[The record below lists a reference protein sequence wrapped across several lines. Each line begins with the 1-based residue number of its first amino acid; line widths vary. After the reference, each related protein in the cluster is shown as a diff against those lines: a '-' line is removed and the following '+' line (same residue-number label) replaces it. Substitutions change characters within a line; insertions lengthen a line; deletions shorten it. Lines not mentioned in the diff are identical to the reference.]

1 MKIFLT
7 ILIIALVAF
16 LGIQGYKR
24 VTQSREDY
32 ALKESGQAPAAPTD
46 VVNPRSLN
54 GLPSE
59 LEPEL
64 DKAMA
69 AGPVVFK
76 QWLTAWQPR
85 IADPRLAWIQ
95 LDYCEKIAFSNPPEA
110 RALFKQIKARVP
122 VNSPV
127 FPRIRKLEQTL
138 E

>member
-7 ILIIALVAF
+7 ILLLVLAVF
-16 LGIQGYKR
+16 IGIQGYRR

-32 ALKESGQAPAAPTD
+32 ALKESGQAPATPTD
-46 VVNPRSLN
+46 VVNPRNLS
-54 GLPSE
+54 GLPAE

-69 AGPVVFK
+69 AGPAMFK
-76 QWLTAWQPR
+76 QWIIAWQPR

-95 LDYCEKIAFSNPPEA
+95 LDYCEKIAFSNPTEA
-110 RALFKQIKARVP
+110 RDLFKQIKARVP

-127 FPRIRKLEQTL
+127 FPRIRKLEPTL

>member
-7 ILIIALVAF
+7 ILIIAVFAF
-16 LGIQGYKR
+16 LGIQGYRR
-24 VTQSREDY
+24 VTQSREEY
-32 ALKESGQAPAAPTD
+32 ALKESGQAPATPSE
-46 VVNPRSLN
+46 VVNPRSLT

-69 AGPVVFK
+69 AGPAMFK
-76 QWLTAWQPR
+76 QWISAWQPR

-95 LDYCEKIAFSNPPEA
+95 LDYCEKIAFSNPTEA

-127 FPRIRKLEQTL
+127 FPRIRKLEPTL